1 MARLPDAF
9 IDDLLARTDI
19 VEVVGSRVPLKR
31 QGREYSARCPFH
43 DERSPSFTVSPT
55 KQFYHCF
62 GCGAHG
68 TAISFLMNYDRLEFL
83 DAVEELAK
91 RCGIEVPR
99 DTQQREQSGES
110 RELYSALEAAARFFV
125 QQLQGSAKA
134 REYLDRRGVDA
145 ENRTRFGIGYAP
157 DGFNG
162 LKDALGTDERRL
174 SLLDKTG
181 MLSKN
186 DSGRIYDKFR
196 DRVMFPIH
204 DRRGR
209 VIAFGGRVLDK
220 DDGPKYLNS
229 PETALFHKG
238 RELYG
243 LWQVRQ
249 AHSKIPRLIVVE
261 GYMDVVALFQ
271 YGVDTAVA
279 TLGTATTPDHA
290 ELLFRNAADVFFC
303 FDGDRAGR
311 GAAWK
316 ALESVL
322 PRMRDGRQA
331 FFLFLPEGEDPD
343 SIVRKEGAAGFDA
356 RLQSA
361 KPLSEFFFEQL
372 SFEVD
377 LSTPDGKSRL
387 AEKSKQLIQKIPEGE
402 FRDHMEQ
409 LSLRKTSSTFSVGKE
424 TANWAKQISDEI
436 GDDLRALAKGD
447 IPKGYAV
454 RVPTRNANNYRP
466 VNPVAKR
473 SLVRYA
479 IALLLQ
485 QPALAEAIEP
495 PYLFGVLRQP
505 GISLLMELIT
515 LARERPGIG
524 TGAILEHFA
533 EREEGAALQ
542 KLAMQVFPGEVAAWR
557 TEFLDALAQL
567 DRQTRQQRIDELQA
581 RINEVGMSGL
591 GEAEKAELRELHS
604 GPR

>member
-1 MARLPDAF
+1 MARIPDAF
-9 IDDLLARTDI
+9 IDDLLARSDL
-19 VEVVGSRVPLKR
+19 VEIIGSRVPLKR

-91 RCGIEVPR
+91 RVGVDVPK
-99 DTQQREQSGES
+99 DTRVRNEDGES
-110 RELYSALEAAARFFV
+110 RDLYAALEA
-125 QQLQGSAKA
+125 SAKFFQNQLGQSPKA
-134 REYLDRRGVDA
+134 QAYLDKRGVDA
-145 ENRTRFGIGYAP
+145 ENRARFAIGYAP
-157 DGFNG
+157 DGFSA
-162 LKDALGTDERRL
+162 LKDALGSDERRL
-174 SLLDKTG
+174 KLLEKTG
-181 MLSKN
+181 MLSKS
-186 DSGRIYDKFR
+186 DSGRVYDKFR

-249 AHSKIPRLIVVE
+249 AHAKIARLIVVE

-271 YGVDTAVA
+271 YGVTQAVA

-316 ALESVL
+316 AVESIL

-343 SIVRKEGAAGFDA
+343 SIVRLEGAAGFDA
-356 RLQSA
+356 RLASA
-361 KPLSEFFFEQL
+361 TSLSEFFFAEL
-372 SFEVD
+372 AKDVNLGTLE
-377 LSTPDGKSRL
+377 GKARL
-387 AEKSKQLIQKIPEGE
+387 AERSKPYLAQIPDGA
-402 FRDHMEQ
+402 FRDLMQ
-409 LSLRKTSSTFSVGKE
+409 QRLTGMTGVGARAQP
-424 TANWAKQISDEI
+424 TA
-436 GDDLRALAKGD
+436 
-447 IPKGYAV
+447 AV
-454 RVPTRNANNYRP
+454 SNAPSMRP
-466 VNPVAKR
+466 ARGAPAPRR
-473 SLVRYA
+473 SLVRTA

-485 QPALAEAIEP
+485 KPSLADAIEP
-495 PYLFGVLRQP
+495 PYLFGILRQP
-505 GISLLMELIT
+505 GIALLIELIG
-515 LARERPGIG
+515 LVRERPGIG

-533 EREEGAALQ
+533 EREEGVALQ
-542 KLAMQVFPGEVAAWR
+542 KLALANEPGEEQQQKDV
-557 TEFLDALAQL
+557 FLGAINQL
-567 DRQTRQQRIDELQA
+567 NDQTKLQRRDEL
-581 RINEVGMSGL
+581 NEKEKREGL
-591 GEAEKAELRELHS
+591 TADEQRERWALVLETKS
-604 GPR
+604 QRG

>member
-1 MARLPDAF
+1 MARIPDAF

-91 RCGIEVPR
+91 RAGLEVPR
-99 DTQQREQSGES
+99 DTRQRNESGES
-110 RELYSALEAAARFFV
+110 KDLYAALDAAARFFQ

-134 REYLDRRGVDA
+134 RAYLERRGVDA
-145 ENRTRFGIGYAP
+145 ENRARFGIGYAP
-157 DGFNG
+157 DGWEG
-162 LKDALGTDERRL
+162 LKSALGTDERRL
-174 SLLDKTG
+174 ALLEKVG
-181 MLSKN
+181 LFSRN
-186 DSGRIYDKFR
+186 DAGRVYDKFR

-209 VIAFGGRVLDK
+209 VIAFGGRVLEK

-249 AHSKIPRLIVVE
+249 AHAKIPRLIVVE

-290 ELLFRNAADVFFC
+290 ELLFRNAADVYFC

-331 FFLFLPEGEDPD
+331 FFLFLPDGEDPD
-343 SIVRKEGAAGFDA
+343 SLVRKEGAAGFDA
-356 RLQSA
+356 RLAQA
-361 KPLSEFFFEQL
+361 MPLSEFFYNEL
-372 SFEVD
+372 SKDVNLAGME
-377 LSTPDGKSRL
+377 GKARL
-387 AEKSKQLIQKIPEGE
+387 AERARPMLAQIPDGA
-402 FRDHMEQ
+402 FRDLMQQKLVEM
-409 LSLRKTSSTFSVGKE
+409 TGVGRSAP
-424 TANWAKQISDEI
+424 ANEP
-436 GDDLRALAKGD
+436 GRAAPPPRMARGAA
-447 IPKGYAV
+447 PA
-454 RVPTRNANNYRP
+454 P
-466 VNPVAKR
+466 KR
-473 SLVRYA
+473 SLVRTA

-485 QPALAEAIEP
+485 KPTLAEAIEP
-495 PYLFGVLRQP
+495 PYQFGALRQP
-505 GISLLMELIT
+505 GIPLLVELVA
-515 LARERPGIG
+515 LAKQRPGIT
-524 TGAILEHFA
+524 TGGVLEHFA
-533 EREEGAALQ
+533 GREEEPALQ
-542 KLAMQVFPGEVAAWR
+542 KLALQAFPGDEAGWR
-557 TEFLDALAQL
+557 SELVDAVAQL
-567 DRQTRQQRIDELQA
+567 DRQVRQQRVEELQA
-581 RINEVGMSGL
+581 RIREVGSGGL
-591 GEAEKAELRELHS
+591 SEAEKAELRDLLAS
-604 GPR
+604 R